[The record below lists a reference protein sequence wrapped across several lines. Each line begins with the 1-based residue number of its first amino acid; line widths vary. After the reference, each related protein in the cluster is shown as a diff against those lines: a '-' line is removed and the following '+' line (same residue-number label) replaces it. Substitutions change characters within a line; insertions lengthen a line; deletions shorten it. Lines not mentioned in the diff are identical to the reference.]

1 LTLTPGE
8 AKLAAMNPLLD
19 LLLTRRSVTAKAMT
33 GPGPDEATLRTILTA
48 AIRVPD
54 HGKLGPWRFILIRGE
69 ARARL
74 GEILA
79 QAYKAANPDADEPA
93 LDYER
98 RRFSRAPVVVGV
110 VSRAA
115 PHVKIPEWEQQL
127 SAGAVCQ
134 NMLVAAHAAGF
145 GAQWLTEWYSYD
157 GNVARALGLGEHERM
172 AGFVYIGRPIEPP
185 KDRVRPALPDV
196 LSEWQPPA

>member
-1 LTLTPGE
+1 
-8 AKLAAMNPLLD
+8 MNPTLE

-33 GPGPDEATLRTILTA
+33 GPGPDDETLNTILTA

-69 ARARL
+69 ARAQL
-74 GEILA
+74 GEALA
-79 QAYKAANPDADEPA
+79 EAWKAANPQASEAD

-98 RRFSRAPVVVGV
+98 KRFTRAPVVVGV

-115 PHVKIPEWEQQL
+115 PHPKIPEWEQQL
-127 SAGAVCQ
+127 SVGAVCQ
-134 NMLVAAHAAGF
+134 TMLIAAHAAGF

-157 GNVARALGLGEHERM
+157 ANVARALGLGEHERM
-172 AGFVYIGRPIEPP
+172 AGFVYIGRPLEPP
-185 KDRVRPALPDV
+185 KDRVRPTLSDV
-196 LSEWQPPA
+196 LSEWRRPA